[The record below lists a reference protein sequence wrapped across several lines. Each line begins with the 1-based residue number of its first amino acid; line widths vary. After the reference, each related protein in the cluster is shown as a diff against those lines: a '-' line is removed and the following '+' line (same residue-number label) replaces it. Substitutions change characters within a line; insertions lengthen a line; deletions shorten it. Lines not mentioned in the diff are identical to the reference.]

1 MSEQHNKMSEQHN
14 SKYQVTSYLCNE
26 GINDLSHL
34 QTTSYNPTQYKPYLP
49 YTLMRSTKKV
59 GLFLL

>member
-14 SKYQVTSYLCNE
+14 SKYHVTSYLCNE

-34 QTTSYNPTQYKPYLP
+34 QTTSYNPTQYKPYL
-49 YTLMRSTKKV
+49 YVDS
-59 GLFLL
+59 GLRFDLRPESF

>member
-14 SKYQVTSYLCNE
+14 SKYLVTSYLCNE

-34 QTTSYNPTQYKPYLP
+34 RKHSIKYDCQ
-49 YTLMRSTKKV
+49 
-59 GLFLL
+59 FD

>member
-1 MSEQHNKMSEQHN
+1 MSEQHNKMYEQHN

-49 YTLMRSTKKV
+49 YTLMRVTKKS
-59 GLFLL
+59 